1 MRLVVSDLSAGY
13 GNSRVV
19 HDIALTVGP
28 GEIVALLGANGAG
41 KTTILRALSGIIPRA
56 GSVLLDDR
64 EMIDVSARDIVRA
77 GVIHVPQGRGT
88 FGGLTV
94 GENLSAT
101 QTGSAAREH
110 ALRDK
115 ACRLFPILRERW
127 TQPAGELSGG
137 EQQMLAVA
145 RALMLEPRILMLDEP
160 SLGLAPLIRIELF
173 ETIRAIAADG
183 IGVLLIE
190 QNADLSLKIAS
201 QALLLSHGRIVASGR
216 PDEIAGSGT
225 IEEAYLNHAG

>member
-1 MRLVVSDLSAGY
+1 MKLVVSALSAGY

-19 HDIALTVGP
+19 HDITLMVGP

-56 GSVLLDDR
+56 GSIRLDDR

-77 GVIHVPQGRGT
+77 GVVHVPQGRGT

-101 QTGSAAREH
+101 QTGSVVRE
-110 ALRDK
+110 AELRDK
-115 ACRLFPILRERW
+115 VCRLFPILRERW

-201 QALLLSHGRIVASGR
+201 QALLLSHGRVVASGR
-216 PDEIAGSGT
+216 PDEIAGSGI